1 VWIITGPVLPA
12 FFTPLDRFNER
23 WHELNAHP
31 DCCFSASSS
40 RRARN
45 SFPNSIARRQH
56 PKTTFIGAHF
66 GNNAEDLA
74 SVGKALDE
82 HPT

>member
-1 VWIITGPVLPA
+1 MIHTADPAA

-31 DCCFSASSS
+31 DWLFFGEQFTPRKELVSQFH
-40 RRARN
+40 RAV
-45 SFPNSIARRQH
+45 AKH
-56 PKTTFIGAHF
+56 PKTTFIGGPLRQH
-66 GNNAEDLA
+66 AEDLA